1 MTTDAISILRDWTTD
16 HVGPRSITYIAQ
28 MYNQIGYWSQIA
40 GLRDFHEYNVWL
52 DVLNVHV
59 RYQREISARPYRRK
73 IVTFGSISV

>member
-1 MTTDAISILRDWTTD
+1 
-16 HVGPRSITYIAQ
+16 

-73 IVTFGSISV
+73 IVTFGSISVWTCVSRRLRISFISATHAVNGDNL